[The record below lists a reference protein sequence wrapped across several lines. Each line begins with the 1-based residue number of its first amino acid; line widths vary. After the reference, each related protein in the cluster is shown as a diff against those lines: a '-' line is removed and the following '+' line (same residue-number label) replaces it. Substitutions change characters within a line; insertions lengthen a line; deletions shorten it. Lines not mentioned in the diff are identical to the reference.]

1 MKLKNGFVIR
11 KIAGRDIVLPCGD
24 DMDLNQMISLN
35 ESGMFIWQQLQDDT
49 TEEAVAAALS
59 EHYQISKED
68 AVLHVS
74 AFIEKLRSYQYL
86 EE

>member
-1 MKLKNGFVIR
+1 MKLKNRFIIR

-35 ESGMFIWQQLQDDT
+35 ESGMFIWEHLQNDT
-49 TEEAVAAALS
+49 TEEIIANALS
-59 EHYQISKED
+59 EHYQIAKED
-68 AVLHVS
+68 ALLHVS
-74 AFIEKLRSYQYL
+74 AFIEKLRSYRYL